1 MNTHVIGTGVAT
13 ALGVALMGLPLL
25 AAGDA
30 KTLLTTELDGMEGM
44 EVNVVNFEVGDDWVT
59 DRHIHPGHLFVYVTE
74 GSLEVAVE
82 GQEPRTISAGEVF
95 HEKPDQPMVGRTVSA
110 EGAKFTVFQ
119 IGPAGE
125 PIMVSQPE

>member
-1 MNTHVIGTGVAT
+1 MNTHVIGTGVAK
-13 ALGVALMGLPLL
+13 ALGVTLLGMPLL

-30 KTLLTTELDGMEGM
+30 TTLLTTELEGMEGM
-44 EVNVVNFEVGDDWVT
+44 EVNVVNFEVGADWVT

-82 GQEPRTISAGEVF
+82 GQEPRTVSAGEVF
-95 HEKPDQPMVGRTVSA
+95 YEMPDQPMVGRTVSA